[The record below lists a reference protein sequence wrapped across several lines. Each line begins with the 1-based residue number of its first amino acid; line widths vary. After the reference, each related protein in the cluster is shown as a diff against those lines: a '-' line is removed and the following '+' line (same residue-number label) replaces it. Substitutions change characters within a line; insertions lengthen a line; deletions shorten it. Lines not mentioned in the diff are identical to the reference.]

1 MKHVKILLFLTLLT
15 CGFVYGQT
23 SAEVNPLFSSDEI
36 LEVRLVM
43 DVEKVIKDINV
54 RDEHP
59 ATFSYKEA
67 DGSEKSFDIKVVV
80 RGKTRTNIKV
90 CKFPPLKLNFK
101 KKAVKNSLFAGQNKL
116 KLVTHCNTKD
126 INEEYIIREYYV
138 YKLQQLVTP
147 FSFRVRLCKVIYED
161 TAGDFDPTP
170 HYGILI
176 EDIDDLAARNGMVE
190 FERKIPNQEVCERT
204 ELDRIMMFQYL
215 VGNLDFSVPKRHNFK
230 LVADSVKP
238 QPVAVPYD
246 FDYTGLVST
255 SYAKPPPDLEV
266 ASVKVRVFRGLCRQE
281 GGYDDAQNHFNKLKP
296 DIYDLYNS
304 SDYLSEKSIASA
316 TKFIDGFY
324 KVLENPKS
332 FDQKI
337 FKACR
342 ANHKHMYQK

>member
-1 MKHVKILLFLTLLT
+1 MKHYKILVLLILIT
-15 CGFVYGQT
+15 SGLVFGQDAT
-23 SAEVNPLFSSDEI
+23 KVNPLFSSDDI
-36 LEVRLVM
+36 LEIRLVM
-43 DVEKVIKDINV
+43 DVEKVIKDIEV
-54 RDEHP
+54 RDEHE
-59 ATFSYKEA
+59 AKFTYKEA

-101 KKAVKNSLFAGQNKL
+101 KKQVKNSLFAGQNKL

-138 YKLQQLVTP
+138 YKLHQLVTP

-161 TAGDFDPTP
+161 TAGDFDPIA

-176 EDIDDLAARNGMVE
+176 EDIDDLAARNDMVE
-190 FERKIPNQEVCERT
+190 FERKIPNQEVCERL
-204 ELDRIMMFQYL
+204 ELDRTMLFQYL

-246 FDYTGLVST
+246 FDYTGLVNT

-266 ASVKVRVFRGLCRQE
+266 ASVRVRVFRGLCRQA
-281 GGYDDAQNHFNKLKP
+281 GGYDDAINHFKMLKP
-296 DIYDLYNS
+296 EIYDLYKNS
-304 SDYLSEKSIASA
+304 PYLSEKSIAQAS
-316 TKFIDGFY
+316 KFIDGFY
-324 KVLENPKS
+324 KVIDNPKS
-332 FDQKI
+332 VNQKI
-337 FKACR
+337 VKACR
-342 ANHKHMYQK
+342 ANHKHMY